1 MAGKVGVRNIQP
13 PHRHHDAHVRREP
26 GMGCQRFRFRF
37 PATLF
42 ESPLPLLGLP
52 EPCLVFALDK
62 FLAGKMF
69 FFADHRIT
77 RTGLLGSGPKNR
89 SGYRGS

>member
-26 GMGCQRFRFRF
+26 GMGRQPVRFRF
-37 PATLF
+37 PATLLDKLLQLVI
-42 ESPLPLLGLP
+42 LPALD
-52 EPCLVFALDK
+52 LVFALDQ

-69 FFADHRIT
+69 FPPALCISQIPSSRDC
-77 RTGLLGSGPKNR
+77 
-89 SGYRGS
+89 